1 MKKGSYYEVKQYNIN
16 TFVRNDSAF
25 EPFGVVHITLDS
37 ESKHLES
44 SVSHILDIIGYIGG
58 SFELVHY
65 IIFMV
70 YSYFSKSLYYYTI
83 INGISDFQ
91 RSQNKV
97 DIKSHRTQPKMSRQ
111 NRQQTEIQRRP
122 RRYDESDEHDES
134 KHAEIAPNNQ
144 TKKRDYLV
152 DRVFGIYLKKEEN
165 YTQLVRK

>member
-1 MKKGSYYEVKQYNIN
+1 M
-16 TFVRNDSAF
+16 
-25 EPFGVVHITLDS
+25 
-37 ESKHLES
+37 
-44 SVSHILDIIGYIGG
+44 DIIGYIGG

-97 DIKSHRTQPKMSRQ
+97 DIKSHRTQPKMFRR
-111 NRQQTEIQRRP
+111 NWQQTGIQRRP
-122 RRYDESDEHDES
+122 RRYDESDES